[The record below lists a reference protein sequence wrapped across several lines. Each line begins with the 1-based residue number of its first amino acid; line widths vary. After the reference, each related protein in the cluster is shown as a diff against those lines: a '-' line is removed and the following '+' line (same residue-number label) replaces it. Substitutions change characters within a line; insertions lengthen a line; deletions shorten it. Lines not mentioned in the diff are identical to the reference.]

1 MIGFI
6 KKILYRTLGQSAYLK
21 LLHTGFISL
30 YKLGL
35 LKKDPAYK
43 YHYFVKHLVNPGDCV
58 VDIGANLGYFSKI
71 FSGLVTSKGRV
82 ICIEPV
88 PPFFSTLQWAL
99 RNRANCILHNKALG
113 LENTRVTMNLP
124 KLNGQF
130 RTGLAHI
137 ANETS
142 NQQENFTF
150 EVELVKGSELLGN
163 LPAIHLIKCDIEGY
177 EEYVL
182 PEIKSILIAHKPIIQ
197 VETWGTHI
205 VPVHALMQELG
216 YVEYRIYQNKLVKDM
231 PADFEF
237 GDSDYLFIHSSA
249 EAALVQK
256 LKAVGAA

>member
-1 MIGFI
+1 MIHFF
-6 KKILYRTLGQSAYLK
+6 KKILYRILGQSAYLK
-21 LLHTGFISL
+21 TLHIGFVLL
-30 YKLGL
+30 YDWGL

-43 YHYFVKHLVNPGDCV
+43 YHYFVKHLVKEGDCV

-71 FSGLVTSKGRV
+71 FSRLVKKTGRV
-82 ICIEPV
+82 ICVEPV

-99 RNRANCILHNKALG
+99 RNKTNCTLHNKALG
-113 LENTRVTMNLP
+113 LENKTVTMNLP

-137 ANETS
+137 ANAATDGADD
-142 NQQENFTF
+142 FTF
-150 EVELVKGSELLGN
+150 EVELVRGSSLLAD

-182 PEIKSILIAHKPIIQ
+182 PEIKAIIAKHRPIIQ

-216 YVEYRIYQNKLVKDM
+216 YIEYRIYQNKMVKDM
-231 PADFEF
+231 PAGFEF
-237 GDSDYLFIHSSA
+237 GDSDYLFIHNSA

-256 LKAVGAA
+256 LRAVGAV